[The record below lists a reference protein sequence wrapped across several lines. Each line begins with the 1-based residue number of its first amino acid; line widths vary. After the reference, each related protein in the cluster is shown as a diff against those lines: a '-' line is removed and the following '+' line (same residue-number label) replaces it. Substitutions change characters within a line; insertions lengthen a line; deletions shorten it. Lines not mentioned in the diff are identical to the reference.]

1 MARTD
6 PFEEHAGRY
15 DRWFETYEDAYES
28 ELAALRRFVPDGSEG
43 EEGDDSAR
51 DDSEEDDSE
60 GDDSGGH
67 DAVEI
72 GVGTGR
78 FAAPLG
84 VGVGVDPSRR
94 MLRRAGERGVETLCG
109 VAEALPF
116 GPATVDT
123 VLFVTTMCF
132 LDDVGRALRE
142 ARRVLRPDGRLVV
155 GYLDRESPVGRAYRA
170 GKDEN
175 PFYRDATFVSTGEL
189 LAELE
194 RAGFGDFECVQ
205 TIFEMPGELTG
216 PDPVR
221 EGYGDGVFVV
231 VRARP

>member
-6 PFEEHAGRY
+6 PFEEHADRY
-15 DRWFETYEDAYES
+15 EEWFETYEEAYRS
-28 ELAALRRFVPDGSEG
+28 ELTALRRFVPKGEG
-43 EEGDDSAR
+43 ADDEGADDSDDHDAR
-51 DDSEEDDSE
+51 
-60 GDDSGGH
+60 
-67 DAVEI
+67 AVEI

-84 VGVGVDPSRR
+84 VGVGVDPSEQ
-94 MLRRAGERGVETLCG
+94 MLRRASERGVDSLRG

-116 GPATVDT
+116 GSATFDT
-123 VLFVTTMCF
+123 ALVVTTMCF
-132 LDDVGRALRE
+132 VDDVGRALRE

-155 GYLDRESPVGRAYRA
+155 GFIDEDSPVGQQYQA

-189 LAELE
+189 VGELE
-194 RAGFGDFECVQ
+194 AAGFGEFELVQ
-205 TIFEMPGELTG
+205 TVFEMPGELSE

>member
-1 MARTD
+1 MAPTD

-15 DRWFETYEDAYES
+15 DRWFETYEDAYRS
-28 ELAALRRFVPDGSEG
+28 ELAALRRFVPEG
-43 EEGDDSAR
+43 EGGHGEGGVNGA
-51 DDSEEDDSE
+51 
-60 GDDSGGH
+60 GH

-78 FAAPLG
+78 FAASLG

-94 MLRRAGERGVETLCG
+94 MLRRAGERGVETLRG

-116 GPATVDT
+116 GPATFDT
-123 VLFVTTMCF
+123 ALFVTTMCF
-132 LDDVGRALRE
+132 VDDVGRALRE

-155 GYLDRESPVGRAYRA
+155 GYLDKESPVGREYQAS
-170 GKDEN
+170 KDDN
-175 PFYRDATFVSTGEL
+175 PFYRDATFVSTRELVGEL
-189 LAELE
+189 EA
-194 RAGFGDFECVQ
+194 AGFGEFEFVQ
-205 TIFEMPGELTG
+205 TVFETPGELTE

-231 VRARP
+231 VRARE